1 VPVNSVAILGATGLV
16 GSECVRQFAESREF
30 ARVVTLARRPLPATL
45 ARAHVE
51 THVVDFERLGDAAE
65 HFRVSHIVCALGTT
79 IKKAGSQ
86 ERFRRVDHDYPL
98 AAARLGLRQGAR
110 HFLLVSALGANAR
123 SRIFYNRVKGA
134 VEDAIRALPY
144 RSVTIMRPSLLLGER
159 GEFRLG
165 ESIGKLFAGIV
176 PRRYRPVHA
185 RAVAATL
192 LRAAVEDQAGI
203 RVIESRDIHDQ

>member
-1 VPVNSVAILGATGLV
+1 MSANSVATLGATGLV

-30 ARVVTLARRPLPATL
+30 TRVVALARRPLPAAL
-45 ARAHVE
+45 ARTHVE
-51 THVVDFERLGDAAE
+51 THVIDFERLADAAE

-123 SRIFYNRVKGA
+123 SRIFYNRVKGE
-134 VEDAIRALPY
+134 VEDAIRALSY
-144 RSVTIMRPSLLLGER
+144 RSVTIVRPSLLLGER

-203 RVIESRDIHDQ
+203 RVIESRDIS